1 MATPRPRGPT
11 NLTEAAELAS
21 WSGTL
26 RWAVPDP
33 AAADDGGGPA
43 LEVRALD
50 DAEAAAEGD
59 RSPGPC
65 GEVYVVA
72 SGQGALRCGGE
83 VAEFTAGDV
92 LLAPAGVAHRLERLG
107 GPFRLWRVSLG
118 RRPPGAG
125 SSGRSPRAPSAA
137 PGR

>member
-1 MATPRPRGPT
+1 MATPRPRGLT

-59 RSPGPC
+59 RIPGPC

-72 SGQGALRCGGE
+72 SGQGALRCGGGGRR
-83 VAEFTAGDV
+83 VHRRRRAARARGRR
-92 LLAPAGVAHRLERLG
+92 APARAAGRPVQALAGLA
-107 GPFRLWRVSLG
+107 GP
-118 RRPPGAG
+118 PP
-125 SSGRSPRAPSAA
+125 SWCR
-137 PGR
+137 